1 MKKILI
7 AMTAI
12 TCSTSFAYADVYKED
27 GGFYI
32 GGQIGASILNA
43 RNLDRTFYE
52 DDDTDDGYFTG
63 GKLDLGSVHKTG
75 VAGGLNLGYNFQSAY
90 DVPIRTE
97 LSFTIRSNLNKNS
110 DNKTIDIRDYFPDID
125 PNYDDEEYIYK
136 VHQKNKVRMN
146 TLMLNAYYDI
156 YTDTSF
162 TPFIGAGVGLA
173 FSKLEG
179 RGYDSDGDYED
190 GKLSKSKTK
199 FAWNV
204 ATGVAYKLS
213 DELDLDFTVRYIN
226 AGKITAKNDYTKTS
240 AKLSAVDLLLG
251 ARYNF

>member
-32 GGQIGASILNA
+32 GGQIGASIINA
-43 RNLDRTFYE
+43 RSLDRTFYP
-52 DDDTDDGYFTG
+52 DDDYYFAG
-63 GKLDLGSVHKTG
+63 AKLDLDSVHKTG
-75 VAGGLNLGYNFQSAY
+75 VAGGFNLGYNFQPAY
-90 DVPIRTE
+90 DVPVRTE
-97 LSFTIRSNLNKNS
+97 LSFTIRSKLNKNS
-110 DNKTIDIRDYFPDID
+110 DNKTIDLRDYFPEVFPD
-125 PNYDDEEYIYK
+125 PDPDYDEYFTYT
-136 VHQKNKVRMN
+136 VHQKNKVSMN

-240 AKLSAVDLLLG
+240 AKLSAIDLLLG

>member
-32 GGQIGASILNA
+32 GGQIGASIINA
-43 RNLDRTFYE
+43 RSLDRTFYP
-52 DDDTDDGYFTG
+52 DDDYYFPG
-63 GKLDLGSVHKTG
+63 AKLDIDSVHKTG
-75 VAGGLNLGYNFQSAY
+75 LASGFNLGYNFQPAY
-90 DVPIRTE
+90 DVPVRTE
-97 LSFTIRSNLNKNS
+97 LSFTIRSELNKNS
-110 DNKTIDIRDYFPDID
+110 GNKTIDTRDYLPDDFPDPD
-125 PNYDDEEYIYK
+125 LDDDEYIYK
-136 VHQKNKVRMN
+136 VHQKNKVSMN

-156 YTDTSF
+156 YTDTPF
-162 TPFIGAGVGLA
+162 TPFVGTGVGLA

-179 RGYDSDGDYED
+179 RGYDSDGHYEKR
-190 GKLSKSKTK
+190 KLSKSKTK

-226 AGKITAKNDYTKTS
+226 AGKITAKNEYSKTS
-240 AKLSAVDLLLG
+240 AKLSAIDLLLG